1 MRNRITK
8 LIFPFIAILLLAP
21 WPIAYA
27 YSYEGEMASQGV
39 VQVKAADASV
49 APSAI
54 AFGRSVGSVTPGDLF
69 YIDAI
74 DKWDAQIKI
83 NYKKHR
89 LGQFKSKL
97 KAVSARWEAEK
108 KYKFPD
114 CSTKSTAYLYLKE
127 RNVA

>member
-1 MRNRITK
+1 MGVELTQKRLKELFLYDPETGLFTRRYRI
-8 LIFPFIAILLLAP
+8 L
-21 WPIAYA
+21 
-27 YSYEGEMASQGV
+27 SRGRASKIGV
-39 VQVKAADASV
+39 TGV
-49 APSAI
+49 
-54 AFGRSVGSVTPGDLF
+54 F